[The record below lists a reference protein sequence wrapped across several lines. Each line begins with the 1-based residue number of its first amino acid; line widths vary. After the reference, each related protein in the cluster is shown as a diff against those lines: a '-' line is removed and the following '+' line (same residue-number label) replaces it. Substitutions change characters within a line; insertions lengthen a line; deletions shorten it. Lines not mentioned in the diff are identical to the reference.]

1 MAYVEISLL
10 AGFIPLI
17 TSYIFHHF
25 CVASPLPFC
34 SYSDIVTVLIT
45 RIIQST
51 VESSPELLHAVAASA
66 SVWGAGSLQVLEL
79 TPASPVSTCTKWP
92 ASLRSAVLLNPRAY
106 FTGLPSMSSPESC
119 SSCLNGSIHTHPG
132 EPRALHPGSLRKAWT
147 PSTGAFSAW
156 F

>member
-17 TSYIFHHF
+17 TSHIFHHF

-51 VESSPELLHAVAASA
+51 VESSPELLHAAAASS
-66 SVWGAGSLQVLEL
+66 SVWGAGSLGLLEL
-79 TPASPVSTCTKWP
+79 TAASPVSKCTRRP
-92 ASLRSAVLLNPRAY
+92 PSSRSAVLLSPRFN
-106 FTGLPSMSSPESC
+106 FTGPP
-119 SSCLNGSIHTHPG
+119 
-132 EPRALHPGSLRKAWT
+132 
-147 PSTGAFSAW
+147 FSNTLTKLTRMLLVLV
-156 F
+156 